1 MPTGCRLGKQG
12 FFDVSHR
19 VVVGGPR
26 CRGRGRFGPRI
37 THASCTLL
45 VGLETRRRDDSLPRR
60 ERFGLGRR
68 RRPVR
73 TAALRGASAREYYG
87 TVGFARHPS
96 AWILQPEE
104 SVRYAIRPSRHA
116 ASSYLT
122 SLGPGS
128 RLAAEAPGRSW
139 QGASHPKRTQ
149 RLSARQFNRRP
160 CQQGARRSRCRS
172 RGK

>member
-19 VVVGGPR
+19 VAVGGPR

-37 THASCTLL
+37 THAWW
-45 VGLETRRRDDSLPRR
+45 VLESRRDDYLPRR
-60 ERFGLGRR
+60 ERTRPGRR

-73 TAALRGASAREYYG
+73 IAALRRASVREYYG
-87 TVGFARHPS
+87 TVDFARHPS

-160 CQQGARRSRCRS
+160 CRQGARRSRCRS